1 MSDWPTALALAD
13 ELGVGIML
21 VGPDDRVAAANSA
34 AGRLVGE
41 SGLVGKSLIEAFV
54 DHNVE
59 EAIRGARNQAARMD
73 YTPPTDRQVTL
84 DIRAWRAPG
93 DEAVTVTLN
102 DVSELRR
109 LRRIRSEFI
118 DNLSHELRTPLT
130 TMRLLAESLALEARR
145 TEVPERVTDMIGRVD
160 LETARLVQMVDE
172 LLDLASIEGGETP
185 LRIAPIDLGTV
196 IDETL
201 ERLRSYADHH
211 GVTLRADLPP
221 DAASRTV
228 PADAGRIGQILVNVI
243 DNAIRYS
250 PQGGEVVVHL
260 RPAESELVVEI
271 ADQGEGIA
279 NADLERIFER
289 FYKGDRAR
297 SRGRGGTG
305 LGLAIAR
312 HIAERHGGRMWARSE
327 PGKGAQLFLALPRR

>member
-1 MSDWPTALALAD
+1 MSDWPTAAALAD
-13 ELGVGIML
+13 ELGVGIL
-21 VGPDDRVAAANSA
+21 LIGEDDRVAAANTSA
-34 AGRLVGE
+34 QRLLGE
-41 SGLVGKSLIEAFV
+41 RGLIGKSLIEAFI
-54 DHNVE
+54 DHHVE
-59 EAIRGARNQAARMD
+59 EAVRGARHEPTRLD
-73 YTPPTDRQVTL
+73 YTTDQVTL
-84 DIRAWRAPG
+84 DVRAWRGPG
-93 DEAVTVTLN
+93 DEAVAVALT

-130 TMRLLAESLALEARR
+130 TIRLLAESLALEAKR
-145 TEVPERVTDMIGRVD
+145 TEVSQRVTDMIGRVD

-172 LLDLASIEGGETP
+172 LLDLASIEGGEAP
-185 LRIAPIDLGTV
+185 LNIAPTDLGAV
-196 IDETL
+196 VDETI

-211 GVTLRADLPP
+211 QVRLRADLPA
-221 DAASRTV
+221 DERARTV
-228 PADAGRIGQILVNVI
+228 PADGGRIGQILVNVI

-250 PQGGEVVVHL
+250 PEGGEVVVHV
-260 RPAESELVVEI
+260 RPADTEVVLEVS
-271 ADQGEGIA
+271 DQGAGIA
-279 NADLERIFER
+279 QTDLERIFER

-327 PGKGAQLFLALPRR
+327 PGKGAQLFLALPR

>member
-1 MSDWPTALALAD
+1 MSDWPTAAALAD
-13 ELGVGIML
+13 ELGVGLLL
-21 VGPDDRVAAANSA
+21 VGANDRVAAANSS
-34 AGRLVGE
+34 AGRLLGGV
-41 SGLVGKSLIEAFV
+41 GLVGKSLIEAFV
-54 DHNVE
+54 DHHVE
-59 EAIRGARNQAARMD
+59 EAIGNARAEATRLD
-73 YTPPTDRQVTL
+73 YTPPTDRQMTL
-84 DIRAWRAPG
+84 DVRAWRGPG
-93 DEAVTVTLN
+93 DEAVTVALQ

-130 TMRLLAESLALEARR
+130 TMRLLAESLALEAKR
-145 TEVPERVTDMIGRVD
+145 TAVPERVTDMIGRVD

-185 LRIAPIDLGTV
+185 LSITPTDLGAV

-211 GVTLRADLPP
+211 GVSLRAEAPA

-228 PADAGRIGQILVNVI
+228 PADASRIGQILVNVI

-260 RPAESELVVEI
+260 RPAESEVIVEVT
-271 ADQGEGIA
+271 DQGEGIA

-327 PGKGAQLFLALPRR
+327 PGKGAQLFLALPSR

>member
-1 MSDWPTALALAD
+1 MSDWPTAAALAD
-13 ELGVGIML
+13 ELGVGIL
-21 VGPDDRVAAANSA
+21 LIGEDDRVAAANTSA
-34 AGRLVGE
+34 QRLLGE
-41 SGLVGKSLIEAFV
+41 RGLIGKSLIEAFI
-54 DHNVE
+54 DHHVE
-59 EAIRGARNQAARMD
+59 EAVRGARHEPTRLD
-73 YTPPTDRQVTL
+73 YTTDQVTL
-84 DIRAWRAPG
+84 DVRAWRGPG
-93 DEAVTVTLN
+93 DEAVTVALT

-130 TMRLLAESLALEARR
+130 TMRLLAESLALEAKR
-145 TEVPERVTDMIGRVD
+145 TEVSQRVTDMIGRVD

-172 LLDLASIEGGETP
+172 LLDLASIEGGEAP
-185 LRIAPIDLGTV
+185 LNIAPTDLGAV
-196 IDETL
+196 VDETI

-211 GVTLRADLPP
+211 QVRLRADLPA
-221 DAASRTV
+221 DEMARTV
-228 PADAGRIGQILVNVI
+228 PADGGRIGQILVNVI

-250 PQGGEVVVHL
+250 PEDGEVVVHV
-260 RPAESELVVEI
+260 RPADTEVVIEVS
-271 ADQGEGIA
+271 DQGAGIA
-279 NADLERIFER
+279 QADLERIFER

-327 PGKGAQLFLALPRR
+327 PGRGAQLLLALPR